1 MTITAPAP
9 TLAAPVA
16 RRPHF
21 PWARVAPL
29 LLALTAGLVYAWGV
43 RNGQLHNYYSPAVKS
58 MTESWKAFLW
68 GGYDPAA
75 SITLDKLPGAFQVEA
90 LSARIFGY
98 SSWSLLLPQVVE
110 SVLAVLVLYG
120 MVRRWMG
127 PVAGIVAAAAFA
139 TTPIVAAL
147 AHAEISDTLL
157 TLLLILAAD
166 AWLRAVRAGRLGWLL
181 LSGVWVGLAFQT
193 KMVQAW
199 GVLPALAVG
208 YLLAAPGPLRRRL
221 GHVGLAGVVTVAVSL
236 YWVVLA
242 SVVPASMR
250 PYIDGSTNNS
260 AWSMVFDYNLFS
272 RYETGA
278 SGVGWTYLLGS
289 SVATQVGWLYP
300 VALIGLALGLSGRR
314 PRTDVVRAGFVMWGL
329 WLAVHAVAFSEG
341 RVAHSFYV
349 VSVAPAVS
357 ALAGGGLVLM
367 WRAYR
372 RGGARRWV
380 LPAAVVATVAWALYL
395 SSRFPTFMPWL
406 TPLVAVLGAV
416 AAGLLVL
423 VTFVVGR
430 PKLRARLALVA
441 VVATLGALL
450 AAPATWAASTVDA
463 AYSGSS
469 IGPAAGPVAAFG
481 PGGGG
486 GGGGRFPGG
495 APGSIAHARP

>member
-1 MTITAPAP
+1 
-9 TLAAPVA
+9 
-16 RRPHF
+16 
-21 PWARVAPL
+21 
-29 LLALTAGLVYAWGV
+29 
-43 RNGQLHNYYSPAVKS
+43 
-58 MTESWKAFLW
+58 
-68 GGYDPAA
+68 
-75 SITLDKLPGAFQVEA
+75 
-90 LSARIFGY
+90 
-98 SSWSLLLPQVVE
+98 
-110 SVLAVLVLYG
+110 
-120 MVRRWMG
+120 
-127 PVAGIVAAAAFA
+127 
-139 TTPIVAAL
+139 
-147 AHAEISDTLL
+147 
-157 TLLLILAAD
+157 
-166 AWLRAVRAGRLGWLL
+166 
-181 LSGVWVGLAFQT
+181 
-193 KMVQAW
+193 
-199 GVLPALAVG
+199 
-208 YLLAAPGPLRRRL
+208 
-221 GHVGLAGVVTVAVSL
+221 VAVSL

-272 RYETGA
+272 RYETGV
-278 SGVGWTYLLGS
+278 SGVGWRYMLES

-372 RGGARRWV
+372 RGGVRRWV

-395 SSRFPTFMPWL
+395 STRFPTFMPWL

-423 VTFVVGR
+423 VAFVVGR

-495 APGSIAHARP
+495 APAGGVPGGAAGFAGGGPAGFAGGGGADASSLVAWLKSHQPGSRYLLAVQGSQQAGPYVLAGASVLPMGGFSGRIPFPTTDQLASLVSTGQLRYVLIGGGGRESSSTTTSWVTGNCTAVTGAPASGLYDCARS